1 MDDEIMIW
9 LDLIAEAPDVE
20 WAYHDAVTRQ
30 RLVLLEMACRGAE
43 LHPGA
48 RCNLNSSCSVQD
60 VFARAYVRAEIAKR
74 GRAWPEEV
82 QDAD

>member
-1 MDDEIMIW
+1 MDEISMWI
-9 LDLIAEAPDVE
+9 DLIAEAPDVE
-20 WAYHDAVTRQ
+20 WAYHEAVTQQ

-48 RCNLNSSCSVQD
+48 RRNLNSSCVVQD
-60 VFARAYVRAEIAKR
+60 VFARAYVRDELAKR
-74 GRAWPEEV
+74 GRVWPEEV